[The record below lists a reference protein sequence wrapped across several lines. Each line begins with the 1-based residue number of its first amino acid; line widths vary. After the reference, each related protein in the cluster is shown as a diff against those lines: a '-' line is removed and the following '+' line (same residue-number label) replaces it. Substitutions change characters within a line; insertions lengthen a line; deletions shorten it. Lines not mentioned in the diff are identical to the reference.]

1 MYLIFPICWQANI
14 LDILRTYPYPMPA
27 HTNVIGANPLPP
39 IAGAH
44 PGSLCAKRNRHLSNT
59 SQRHKSYSYPGIK
72 HHFSRFG
79 HETQGPSTSI
89 SHRSTLNDIWS
100 LRAAEGFLGVL
111 NGGSTSRTNS
121 CAKRNVWWLSWIMKA
136 YGQLCQADGTS
147 INEKSSDITLG
158 CAEASKSSMSPMLI
172 LSCSTFGWF
181 QWPQVPGW
189 FEVEAAGGRPVK
201 QSVYEVHSKGTHIY
215 WLSFVPDWWSL
226 TFSVEIHNSWRL
238 RGAHVYIGT
247 WMDLLGLSPLLRAAN
262 RLWTPGGS
270 SSCVVCFIS
279 SLSTKHFH

>member
-1 MYLIFPICWQANI
+1 MTQLDLRLLQLSTPLACSSTAVFKHLDWQKVKYCFSLVTTWLTMVRLLRLESQEFVSTGCKLKRYVLRPMRLIFPICSQANI

-121 CAKRNVWWLSWIMKA
+121 CAERNVW
-136 YGQLCQADGTS
+136 
-147 INEKSSDITLG
+147 
-158 CAEASKSSMSPMLI
+158 
-172 LSCSTFGWF
+172 
-181 QWPQVPGW
+181 
-189 FEVEAAGGRPVK
+189 
-201 QSVYEVHSKGTHIY
+201 
-215 WLSFVPDWWSL
+215 
-226 TFSVEIHNSWRL
+226 
-238 RGAHVYIGT
+238 
-247 WMDLLGLSPLLRAAN
+247 
-262 RLWTPGGS
+262 
-270 SSCVVCFIS
+270 
-279 SLSTKHFH
+279 